1 MSRAARLLELMQTLR
16 RYRYPVSGTHLAQA
30 LGVSLR
36 TLYRD
41 IQTLKEQG
49 ATIDSEAGVGFVL
62 RLVTSSPKLQRCYR
76 RNFVTNLN
84 HRHC

>member
-16 RYRYPVSGTHLAQA
+16 RYRYPVSGTQLAQA
-30 LGVSLR
+30 LGISLR

-49 ATIDSEAGVGFVL
+49 ATVDGEAGVGFVL
-62 RLVTSSPKLQRCYR
+62 RLVTSSPK
-76 RNFVTNLN
+76 
-84 HRHC
+84 